1 MRDKKKCW
9 ECKYHSYF
17 GTLGKT
23 KKTFSSLS
31 PAEREKIMCF
41 YSVHE
46 NCSCLHKENGEIVDS
61 RGPKDEPCRLFAK
74 GEPDNLKR
82 DIYLTQGN

>member
-1 MRDKKKCW
+1 MRDKKMCW

-17 GTLGKT
+17 GNLGKNKKLFSDLT
-23 KKTFSSLS
+23 KS
-31 PAEREKIMCF
+31 EREKIMCF
-41 YSVHE
+41 YSFCE

-61 RGPKDEPCRLFAK
+61 RGPKDEPCRLFCK
-74 GEPDNLKR
+74 GEAVDSKR